1 MFYCCSN
8 LSCFSNYIEWFL
20 LFYWV
25 KTLQYSL
32 KIIKEYVEKHDV
44 IMFEKYVATDKL
56 CGQIVESI
64 LNQRFSNEGE
74 NNPITQN
81 IIKAVKPTITSVLK
95 DNLID
100 FVRSGNLDEKTLLK
114 QNREDELLDDEE
126 FTLDSIFNMKYKD
139 ISDVE
144 ISGDRAKVSLIMYS
158 NKFEKDL
165 TIVLGMGRVDD
176 GIWQIDSI
184 ENIQDFIDE
193 YAKIKQKRLT
203 QINQPIADEL
213 AQ

>member
-25 KTLQYSL
+25 KTPQYSL